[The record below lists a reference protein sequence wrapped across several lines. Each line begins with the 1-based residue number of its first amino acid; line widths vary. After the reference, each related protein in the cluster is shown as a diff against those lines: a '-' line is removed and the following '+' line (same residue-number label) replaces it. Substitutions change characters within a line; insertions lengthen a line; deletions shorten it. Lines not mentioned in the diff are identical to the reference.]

1 MDFFD
6 IDRLAKFIGSGFS
19 ENRLFVYDDDIIA
32 SIDYKFFIE
41 LRRTCK
47 FLQGADI
54 GPKKNTIMGSRIPY
68 KRERPFHFHF
78 HKLKQET
85 QTLLNFCNKVIHSS
99 SIGSFHDEIRH
110 PGADDLFLISADDGY
125 AYIYEEYEV
134 VKEIHNFF
142 NLMQESFGLIAFS
155 YIRKVLQEKKHLL
168 SEEKPLEELTKGLE
182 FPTGNVRTSSPRS
195 SKALFSLAP
204 KPSHSFSKRV
214 SGITNE

>member
-6 IDRLAKFIGSGFS
+6 INKLSKFIGLGFS
-19 ENRLFVYDDDIIA
+19 GNRLFVYDDDIIIT
-32 SIDYKFFIE
+32 SLIDYKFFIE

-54 GPKKNTIMGSRIPY
+54 GPKKNSIIGSRIPY
-68 KRERPFHFHF
+68 KRERPFRFHF

-99 SIGSFHDEIRH
+99 SIGSLYDEIRH
-110 PGADDLFLISADDGY
+110 PGADDLFLISAVDAIQSVADLL
-125 AYIYEEYEV
+125 
-134 VKEIHNFF
+134 NDRF
-142 NLMQESFGLIAFS
+142 QEMCPFCVMGG
-155 YIRKVLQEKKHLL
+155 Q
-168 SEEKPLEELTKGLE
+168 KGA
-182 FPTGNVRTSSPRS
+182 P
-195 SKALFSLAP
+195 AL